1 MNKIN
6 IRPNDEKR
14 FYGICK
20 FNIEDSEIKRIKKDV
35 IGLSLSSGKTSDSSY
50 RDRRKV
56 MLCRM
61 SPEGI
66 TGEIIKNLIPTINQE
81 FGYKICSIQDI
92 QYIKY
97 KKGDRYDWHMDID
110 DNDGAFRKISISIL
124 LNDGFTGG
132 NLEFFHEGE
141 TINSQINK
149 NELIAFTSF
158 INHRVTPVASGEREV
173 IVAWLKGD
181 AWR

>member
-1 MNKIN
+1 
-6 IRPNDEKR
+6 
-14 FYGICK
+14 
-20 FNIEDSEIKRIKKDV
+20 
-35 IGLSLSSGKTSDSSY
+35 
-50 RDRRKV
+50 
-56 MLCRM
+56 
-61 SPEGI
+61 
-66 TGEIIKNLIPTINQE
+66 
-81 FGYKICSIQDI
+81 
-92 QYIKY
+92 
-97 KKGDRYDWHMDID
+97 MDID